1 MAMIKCKE
9 CKSEISDKAKV
20 CPNCGAPVPKKT
32 SLLTW
37 IALISIILIVVLE
50 LTQPENKHS
59 ATPKTTTY
67 SNANKSNDELKQI
80 AWIDKGKESVKERL
94 KDPSSAKFRN
104 VYFNRGKDNIPMT
117 CGEVNSKNSFGGYL
131 GYTKFISAGSSK
143 NTFLETD
150 VKDFYNLWNQFC
162 TK

>member
-9 CKSEISDKAKV
+9 CKSEISDKAKA

-32 SLLTW
+32 SPVTW
-37 IALISIILIVVLE
+37 FALISIILMLVFGLP
-50 LTQPENKHS
+50 QPENKHS
-59 ATPKTTTY
+59 ATSKTTTH
-67 SNANKSNDELKQI
+67 SNANKSNDESKQI

-117 CGEVNSKNSFGGYL
+117 CGEVNSKNSFGGYS
-131 GYTKFISAGSSK
+131 GYIKFISAGSSK

-150 VKDFYNLWNQFC
+150 VKDFHNLWNQFC